1 MSSPVPPSSP
11 SIPSSSIS
19 TTYPLPCTY
28 PEETQVGLLS
38 PKPLHLGLG
47 LGLGPPRVPIR
58 PSISP
63 LGGPR
68 RTQSDTRGPPLGDP
82 SLEYM
87 DPGSDFI
94 RLRSAHKRSA
104 SSRCVVTLGPKKVAE
119 REGIGEEEES
129 DYTGNGS
136 KTGKNCLLTN
146 GVLPLIQTDRLA
158 FESIGTLS
166 SLYVPDKS

>member
-1 MSSPVPPSSP
+1 MSSHNPPLSP
-11 SIPSSSIS
+11 SIS

-28 PEETQVGLLS
+28 PEEAQEQPLS
-38 PKPLHLGLG
+38 PKPLHIGLS
-47 LGLGPPRVPIR
+47 LPSILVPIR

-63 LGGPR
+63 LGGVR

-104 SSRCVVTLGPKKVAE
+104 SSRCVVTLGPKKLAE
-119 REGIGEEEES
+119 REGIGEEGP
-129 DYTGNGS
+129 DNPGVVV
-136 KTGKNCLLTN
+136 KTAKNCLLTN

-158 FESIGTLS
+158 LESIGK
-166 SLYVPDKS
+166 VPLNSIYDKS

>member
-1 MSSPVPPSSP
+1 MSSPHPPLSP
-11 SIPSSSIS
+11 SIPI
-19 TTYPLPCTY
+19 TCPLPCTY
-28 PEETQVGLLS
+28 PVETQTQPLS

-47 LGLGPPRVPIR
+47 LDPSRVPIR

-63 LGGPR
+63 LGGVR

-119 REGIGEEEES
+119 REGIGEEEPDGAEIVV
-129 DYTGNGS
+129 
-136 KTGKNCLLTN
+136 KHGKNCLLTN

-158 FESIGTLS
+158 LESIGKLPPVIHVDS
-166 SLYVPDKS
+166 